1 MEQRRIIS
9 LGRSSLVIS
18 LPKYWIQSAGLKPG
32 DVVSVAVGR
41 DRSLVIYPGLKKEN
55 EGKSITLYVEPDERH
70 SFISR
75 KMIACYLNG
84 YSDIRLISRNF
95 FTVAQQKTIQ
105 RTAQALYMRIM
116 EADAKEIS
124 MATFL
129 DESKGSVQMGISRM
143 HRVSSSMCRD
153 AFTSLRDQNPDLA
166 RSVYSLDDE
175 VDRFSFFLLRLI
187 RKAAMDPALANDL
200 GLDAIDCL
208 DYQTLIHRIEQIAD
222 QAANVAKHVIML
234 RGRKKS
240 ISDVLRGKI
249 YDAGCEA
256 VSLFDRAVN
265 ALLSNETREL
275 NDIIERNT
283 MIEKL
288 NEEIAILS
296 FSEEKNA
303 EAICSCCALR
313 DSILRIAEYSADIAE
328 IAINRSYKPQ

>member
-18 LPKYWIQSAGLKPG
+18 LPKYWIQSSGLKAG

-41 DRSLVIYPGLKKEN
+41 DRSLVIYPGLRKEN
-55 EGKSITLYVEPDERH
+55 EEKSITLYVEPDEKH

-75 KMIACYLNG
+75 KIIACYLNG
-84 YSDIRLISRNF
+84 YSNIKLISKNF
-95 FTVAQQKTIQ
+95 FTATQQKIIQ

-116 EADAKEIS
+116 DADAKEIS

-129 DESKGSVQMGISRM
+129 DESKGSVEMGISRM

-153 AFTSLRDQNPDLA
+153 AFTSLKEQNSDLA

-200 GLDAIDCL
+200 GLDVIDCL

-234 RGRKKS
+234 KGRKKS
-240 ISDVLRGKI
+240 ISDVLREKI
-249 YDAGCEA
+249 CNVGYEA

-265 ALLSNETREL
+265 ALLSNEV
-275 NDIIERNT
+275 
-283 MIEKL
+283 
-288 NEEIAILS
+288 
-296 FSEEKNA
+296 
-303 EAICSCCALR
+303 
-313 DSILRIAEYSADIAE
+313 
-328 IAINRSYKPQ
+328 

>member
-18 LPKYWIQSAGLKPG
+18 LPKYWIQSSGLKAG

-41 DRSLVIYPGLKKEN
+41 DRSLVIYPGLRKEN
-55 EGKSITLYVEPDERH
+55 EEKSITLYVEPDEKH

-75 KMIACYLNG
+75 KIIACYLNG
-84 YSDIRLISRNF
+84 YSNIKLISKNF
-95 FTVAQQKTIQ
+95 FTATQQKIIQ

-116 EADAKEIS
+116 DADAKEVS

-129 DESKGSVQMGISRM
+129 DESKGSVEMGISRM

-153 AFTSLRDQNPDLA
+153 AFTSLKEQNSDLA

-200 GLDAIDCL
+200 GLDVIDCL

-234 RGRKKS
+234 KGRKKS
-240 ISDVLRGKI
+240 ISDVLREKI
-249 YDAGCEA
+249 CNVGYEA

-265 ALLSNETREL
+265 ALLSNEVREL
-275 NDIIERNT
+275 NDIIESNT
-283 MIEKL
+283 IIEKL

-296 FSEEKNA
+296 FTEERSA
-303 EAICSCCALR
+303 EAVCACCALR